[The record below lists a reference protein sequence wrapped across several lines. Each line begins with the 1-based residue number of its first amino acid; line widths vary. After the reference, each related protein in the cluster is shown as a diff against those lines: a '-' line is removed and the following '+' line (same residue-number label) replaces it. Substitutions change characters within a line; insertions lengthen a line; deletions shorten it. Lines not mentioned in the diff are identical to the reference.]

1 MAATQTDMRA
11 FSPALAL
18 HEEVTGAWERLV
30 GPNHVQF
37 LSSLASQA
45 GAQARSGDLSRARY
59 GFERVL
65 EGRQRLLGTE
75 HEDTLRCTEQ
85 LATLLCALGDLEAAR
100 RIQQHVVNQQERMY
114 GMASGAYESDLGT
127 VDVKSAIF
135 EARGGGGDPDT
146 LDHKLAQLQQLID
159 NQSPCEARAGRQPAH
174 DGAAAERRA
183 SAATARRGHDQA
195 GLRAG
200 GVPRRTGGVPEGGID
215 VRERGADRRGGRQG
229 GGCPINLS
237 RCVRLDPLSA
247 RLDPLRTSRPAD
259 SCPAGDRC
267 WAGEE
272 CLRRLDDINYGWG
285 KIA

>member
-85 LATLLCALGDLEAAR
+85 LATLLRALGDLEAAR

-146 LDHKLAQLQQLID
+146 LDHTGPTAAVD
-159 NQSPCEARAGRQPAH
+159 RQPKSVRSARWPTACARWCCGRASRIRC
-174 DGAAAERRA
+174 DGAAW
-183 SAATARRGHDQA
+183 
-195 GLRAG
+195 
-200 GVPRRTGGVPEGGID
+200 P
-215 VRERGADRRGGRQG
+215 
-229 GGCPINLS
+229 
-237 RCVRLDPLSA
+237 
-247 RLDPLRTSRPAD
+247 
-259 SCPAGDRC
+259 
-267 WAGEE
+267 
-272 CLRRLDDINYGWG
+272 
-285 KIA
+285 